1 MDLITKKKN
10 MVKSF
15 NMINKQMILED
26 LNGSINT

>member
-10 MVKSF
+10 MVKPF
-15 NMINKQMILED
+15 NIINKQMILED